1 MLKATKAVAAAA
13 GVMGVLAV
21 GSVFADTFVKT
32 ERGSDHEIM
41 APGRGLS
48 LEIGGKHAV
57 GYFETKNNACYL
69 TVVVADAAGGETG
82 TDSPGTRF
90 VLPVNPGQGVQV
102 DASAGQSAEFFC
114 GPSAKRMTARVFD
127 RAPYKSS

>member
-13 GVMGVLAV
+13 GLMGVLAAGAV
-21 GSVFADTFVKT
+21 LADSVSKVDQGSK
-32 ERGSDHEIM
+32 HEIM

-48 LEIGGKHAV
+48 LDIGGKHAV
-57 GYFETKNNACYL
+57 GYFETKNNACHL

-82 TDSPGTRF
+82 LDSPGTRF
-90 VLPVNPGQGVQV
+90 VLPVMPGRGVQV

-114 GPSAKRMTARVFD
+114 GPGATRMNARVFN
-127 RAPYKSS
+127 RAPYKS